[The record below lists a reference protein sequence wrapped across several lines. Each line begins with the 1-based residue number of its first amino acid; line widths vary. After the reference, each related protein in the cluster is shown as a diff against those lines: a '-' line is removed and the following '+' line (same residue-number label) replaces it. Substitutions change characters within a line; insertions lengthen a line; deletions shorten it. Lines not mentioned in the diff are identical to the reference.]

1 MSLLDMKF
9 FRFLGIKQ
17 KPKAPWK
24 KYYTKNDMNI
34 TPPDVSIYRF
44 LRNRAKELN
53 YDNNIAITYFGTH
66 KTYKEFFKEIYV
78 TARAFK
84 SQGIRKG
91 DVVTILSANVPEAL
105 LSFYAL
111 NKIGA
116 VANIL
121 HPLLSENEI
130 KDALKKYS
138 SVMVVALDLCYSK
151 IKNIIDDTEVYKIVI
166 ISAKDS
172 MKTLMKFGYEITQGR
187 KIEKPKG
194 NEKYIYWNEFYKKGL
209 NYENKNI
216 EESGS
221 IDTPAVILQSG
232 GSTGTPK
239 GIVLSNGN
247 FNSATLAATKAYPD
261 LCKEDRILGILP
273 IFHGLG
279 LEVGM
284 NDAFYVGA
292 EVVLIPQFKASEFDK
307 LLTKHK
313 PSVIL
318 GVPTLFEALT
328 TNERMKGVSL
338 SQLKYVIAGGD
349 TLNKT
354 RVTKINDFLHEH
366 GASTNMIQGYGMTEA
381 VAAVCVDLRYAS
393 RPGTIGIPW
402 PGIYLKIVKP
412 GTEEE
417 VPYGEDGE
425 ICICGPVVMLGYYNN
440 EKETN
445 DALHIHKD
453 GNIWLHSGDIG
464 SMDKDGF
471 VTYKQRLKRMIVT
484 SGYNVY
490 PSQIEEVL
498 EKHPAVMNAT
508 VIGIPHPYKVEVGK
522 AYIALKK
529 GYFENAKLK
538 EELLELCKK
547 NLAHYAIPKEWEFR
561 KSLPKTI
568 VGKVDFH
575 KLQLENIEK
584 RKAEKNRGKNEKKTI

>member
-1 MSLLDMKF
+1 MNLFDMKF

-34 TPPDVSIYRF
+34 TPPNVSIYRF
-44 LRNRAKELN
+44 LRNKAKELN

-91 DVVTILSANVPEAL
+91 DVVTIISANVPEAL

-138 SVMVVALDLCYSK
+138 SVMVIALDICYSK
-151 IKNIIDDTEVYKIVI
+151 IKNIIDDTKVYKIVI

-172 MKTLMKFGYEITQGR
+172 MKFFMKVGYEITKGH
-187 KIEKPKG
+187 KIEKPRG

-216 EESGS
+216 EESGT

-261 LCKEDRILGILP
+261 LCSEDRILGILP

-338 SQLKYVIAGGD
+338 SQLKYVIGGGD
-349 TLNKT
+349 TLNKA
-354 RVTKINDFLHEH
+354 RVTKINNFLHEH

-464 SMDKDGF
+464 SMDEDGF
-471 VTYKQRLKRMIVT
+471 VTYKQRIKRMIVT

-490 PSQIEEVL
+490 PSQIESIIET
-498 EKHPAVMNAT
+498 HPAVMNAT

-529 GYFENAKLK
+529 GFIETEKLK

-547 NLAHYAIPKEWEFR
+547 NLAHYAIPKEWKFR

-575 KLQLENIEK
+575 KLQLENMEK
-584 RKAEKNRGKNEKKTI
+584 RKEEKDRSNNEKEKI

>member
-1 MSLLDMKF
+1 MGILDMKF
-9 FRFLGIKQ
+9 FKFLGFKQ

-24 KYYTKNDMNI
+24 KYYSKKDMEIN
-34 TPPDVSIYRF
+34 PPNTSIY
-44 LRNRAKELN
+44 ELMRMRSA
-53 YDNNIAITYFGTH
+53 YLHEKTAISYFGT
-66 KTYKEFFKEIYV
+66 KISYDEFFYQIDLAAK
-78 TARAFK
+78 AFR

-91 DVVTILSANVPEAL
+91 DVVSILSANVPEAL
-105 LSFYAL
+105 YAFYAL

-116 VANIL
+116 VANML

-130 KDALKKYS
+130 KQALQTYS
-138 SVMVVALDLCYSK
+138 SVMLIAMDITYSK
-151 IKNIIDDTEVYKIVI
+151 VKNIIEDTDVYKTVI

-172 MKTLMKFGYEITQGR
+172 MPFLIKIGYEVTQGR
-187 KIEKPKG
+187 KVEKPRFKSRE
-194 NEKYIYWNEFYKKGL
+194 NKMYEYWNDFIKKGE
-209 NYENKNI
+209 NYSKDKYEVEI
-216 EESGS
+216 DR
-221 IDTPAVILQSG
+221 DTPAVILQSG

-247 FNSATLAATKAYPD
+247 FNCATVQATHAYPD
-261 LCKEDRILGILP
+261 LCSEDIILGIMP

-279 LEVGM
+279 LEVGI

-292 EVVLIPQFKASEFDK
+292 EVVLIPTFKASEFDK

-313 PSVIL
+313 PTVLL

-328 TNERMKGVSL
+328 TNERMEGVSL

-366 GASTNMIQGYGMTEA
+366 GAQTNMIQGYGMTEA

-402 PGIYLKIVKP
+402 PGNYLKIVKP
-412 GTEEE
+412 GTDEEMP
-417 VPYGEDGE
+417 VGEDGE
-425 ICICGPVVMLGYYNN
+425 IVVTGPSVMLGYYNN

-445 DALHIHKD
+445 DALRYHKD
-453 GNIWLHSGDIG
+453 GNLWLHTGDIG

-471 VTYKQRLKRMIVT
+471 FSYKQRIKRMIVT

-498 EKHPAVMNAT
+498 EQHEAVLDAT
-508 VIGIPHPYKVEVGK
+508 VIGVPHPYKVEVGK
-522 AYIALKK
+522 AYIALKQ
-529 GYFENAKLK
+529 GFK
-538 EELLELCKK
+538 ETPSLRKELLELCEK
-547 NLAHYAIPKEWEFR
+547 NLAKYAIPKEWEFR

-568 VGKVDFH
+568 VGKVDFR
-575 KLQLENIEK
+575 KLQEENMEK
-584 RKAEKNRGKNEKKTI
+584 RAEEKHDKNKNG

>member
-1 MSLLDMKF
+1 MGLLDMNF

-34 TPPDVSIYRF
+34 TPPEVSIYRF
-44 LRNRAKELN
+44 LRNKAKELN
-53 YDNNIAITYFGTH
+53 YDNNIAITYFKNH
-66 KTYKEFFKEIYV
+66 KTYKEFFKEIYI

-91 DVVTILSANVPEAL
+91 DVVTIISANVPEAVI
-105 LSFYAL
+105 SFYAL

-138 SVMVVALDLCYSK
+138 TVMLVALDMCYTK
-151 IKNIIDDTEVYKIVI
+151 IKNIIDETEVYKIVI

-172 MKTLMKFGYEITQGR
+172 MDFVTKVGYEITQGR
-187 KIEKPKG
+187 KIEKPKS
-194 NEKYIYWNEFYKKGL
+194 NEKYIFWNEFYKKGI
-209 NYENKNI
+209 NYENKHI
-216 EESGS
+216 EESGMR
-221 IDTPAVILQSG
+221 DTPAVILQSG

-261 LCKEDRILGILP
+261 LCKDDRILGILP

-292 EVVLIPQFKASEFDK
+292 EVVLIPQFKAQEFDK

-338 SQLKYVIAGGD
+338 SNLKYVIGGGD
-349 TLNKT
+349 TLNKA

-366 GASTNMIQGYGMTEA
+366 SAQTNMIQGYGMTEA
-381 VAAVCVDLRYAS
+381 VAAVCVDLRHAS

-445 DALHIHKD
+445 EALHIHKD

-471 VTYKQRLKRMIVT
+471 VTYKQRIKRMIVT

-498 EKHPAVMNAT
+498 ETHPAVMNAT
-508 VIGIPHPYKVEVGK
+508 VIGIPHPYKIEVGK
-522 AYIALKK
+522 AYIALNK
-529 GYFENAKLK
+529 GYFENDKLK
-538 EELLELCKK
+538 AELLELCKK

-584 RKAEKNRGKNEKKTI
+584 RKEERNEKEKI

>member
-1 MSLLDMKF
+1 MGLLDMNF

-34 TPPDVSIYRF
+34 TPPEVSIYRF
-44 LRNRAKELN
+44 LRNKAKELN
-53 YDNNIAITYFGTH
+53 CDDNIAITYFKNH
-66 KTYKEFFKEIYV
+66 KTYKEFFKDIYI

-91 DVVTILSANVPEAL
+91 DIVTIISANTPEAVI
-105 LSFYAL
+105 SFYAL

-138 SVMVVALDLCYSK
+138 TVMLVALDMCYTK
-151 IKNIIDDTEVYKIVI
+151 IKNIIDETEVYKIVI

-172 MKTLMKFGYEITQGR
+172 MDFLTKVGYEVTKGR
-187 KIEKPKG
+187 KIEKPKS
-194 NEKYIYWNEFYKKGL
+194 NEKYIFWSEFYKKGI
-209 NYENKNI
+209 NYENKRI
-216 EESGS
+216 EESGMR
-221 IDTPAVILQSG
+221 DTPAVILQSG

-261 LCKEDRILGILP
+261 LCKDDRILGILP

-292 EVVLIPQFKASEFDK
+292 EVVLIPQFKAQEFDK

-338 SQLKYVIAGGD
+338 SGLKYVIGGGD
-349 TLNKT
+349 TLNKA

-366 GASTNMIQGYGMTEA
+366 SAQTNMIQGYGMTEA
-381 VAAVCVDLRYAS
+381 VAAVCVDLRHAS

-412 GTEEE
+412 GTDEE

-445 DALHIHKD
+445 EALHIHKD

-464 SMDKDGF
+464 SMDKDGY
-471 VTYKQRLKRMIVT
+471 VTYKQRIKRMIVT

-490 PSQIEEVL
+490 PSQIEEIL
-498 EKHPAVMNAT
+498 ETHEAVMNAT
-508 VIGIPHPYKVEVGK
+508 VIGIPHPYKVEVAK
-522 AYIALKK
+522 AYIALNK
-529 GYFENAKLK
+529 GYFENDKLK
-538 EELLELCKK
+538 KELLELCKK

-575 KLQLENIEK
+575 KLQLENIKK
-584 RKAEKNRGKNEKKTI
+584 RKEERNAKEKI